1 MKKPAAFEGSR
12 VSSNQPQG
20 MIDMSNVNK
29 RTTRKPVLLNCRYI
43 TWAELNAIFVRRKAQ
58 LQAAS

>member
-1 MKKPAAFEGSR
+1 
-12 VSSNQPQG
+12 
-20 MIDMSNVNK
+20 MSNVNK